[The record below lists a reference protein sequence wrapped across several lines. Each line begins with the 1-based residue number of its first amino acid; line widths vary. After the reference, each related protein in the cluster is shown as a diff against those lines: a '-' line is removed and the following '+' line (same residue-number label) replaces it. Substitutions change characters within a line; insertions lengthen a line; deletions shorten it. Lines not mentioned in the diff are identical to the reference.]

1 MMRKSFWTVF
11 TLLAVISLFVVA
23 CEPTEV
29 EPELTPINGIPE
41 DRPPTPTLVPPT
53 PTPAEVTPAEEQP
66 EPDDETMPETGDPFQ
81 AGLQIYQEAC
91 AACHQSGGEG
101 VQGVY
106 PHLDGNAFVTAVD
119 PIPVTTVII
128 EGRGG
133 MPAFFSILDPGEVA
147 EVVTYIRGAWTNDA
161 SGIDEAEAQEA
172 WERTGLPLEDE
183 DEEEDEEEEDE
194 EEEDEE
200 EDDEDEDEE
209 DDI

>member
-1 MMRKSFWTVF
+1 MSKRLWTVF
-11 TLLAVISLFVVA
+11 TLLAIISLFVVA

-29 EPELTPINGIPE
+29 EPELTPVNGIPE
-41 DRPPTPTLVPPT
+41 EPPPTPTLVPLT
-53 PTPAEVTPAEEQP
+53 PTPAEVTPAEE

-106 PHLDGNAFVTAVD
+106 PHLDGNAFVTAID

-161 SGIDEAEAQEA
+161 GGIDETEVQQA

-183 DEEEDEEEEDE
+183 DEEDEDEEEEDDEE
-194 EEEDEE
+194 EEEDEG
-200 EDDEDEDEE
+200 DEDE
-209 DDI
+209 

>member
-1 MMRKSFWTVF
+1 MSKRLWTVL
-11 TLLAVISLFVVA
+11 TLLAIISLFVVA

-29 EPELTPINGIPE
+29 EPELTPVNGIPE
-41 DRPPTPTLVPPT
+41 DPPPTPTLVPPT
-53 PTPAEVTPAEEQP
+53 PTPAEVIPAEE

-106 PHLDGNAFVTAVD
+106 PHLDGNAFVTAID

-161 SGIDEAEAQEA
+161 GGIDETEVQQA
-172 WERTGLPLEDE
+172 WERTGLPLED
-183 DEEEDEEEEDE
+183 DDEEDEEEEEEDDEE
-194 EEEDEE
+194 EEEDEG
-200 EDDEDEDEE
+200 DEDE
-209 DDI
+209 

>member
-1 MMRKSFWTVF
+1 MSKRLWTVF
-11 TLLAVISLFVVA
+11 TLLAIISLFAVA

-29 EPELTPINGIPE
+29 EPELTPVNGMPE
-41 DRPPTPTLVPPT
+41 DPPPTPTLVPPT
-53 PTPAEVTPAEEQP
+53 PTPAEVTPADE

-106 PHLDGNAFVTAVD
+106 PHLDGNAFVTAID
-119 PIPVTTVII
+119 PIPVTAVII

-161 SGIDEAEAQEA
+161 GGIDEAEVQQA

-183 DEEEDEEEEDE
+183 DEEDEDE

-200 EDDEDEDEE
+200 EDEGDEDE
-209 DDI
+209 